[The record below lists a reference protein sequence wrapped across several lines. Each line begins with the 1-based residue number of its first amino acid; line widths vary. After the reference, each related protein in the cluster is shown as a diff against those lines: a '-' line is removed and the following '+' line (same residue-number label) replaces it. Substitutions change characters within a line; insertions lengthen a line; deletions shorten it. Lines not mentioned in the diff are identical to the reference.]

1 VRSKPFIVAVIVIVL
16 LVMSGCAGCVV
27 RNGLVAA
34 EEEVKSEWAN
44 VQSAYQRRAD
54 LVPNLVRTVERAE
67 TFDRGLVHSLES
79 VQTRAGEM
87 RLSPDDATNPALL
100 AEYDALQTEVRTSLD
115 NLLAVTNT
123 SESLR
128 SIEAFRDL
136 QDQIEGSENRINV
149 ARRDY
154 NGAVA
159 AYNARIRRFPANVVA
174 SLSGLESRPHFQAD
188 DGAENPPRVD

>member
-1 VRSKPFIVAVIVIVL
+1 MRSKPFIAAIIVVVL
-16 LVMSGCAGCVV
+16 LVMSGCAGCAV
-27 RNGLVAA
+27 RNRLVAV

-67 TFDRGLVHSLES
+67 TFDRELVLALQI

-87 RLSPDDATNPALL
+87 RLSLDDASNPASL
-100 AEYDALQTEVRTSLD
+100 AEYGALQNEVRASLD
-115 NLLAVTNT
+115 RLLEVTNT

-154 NGAVA
+154 NEAVA
-159 AYNARIRRFPANVVA
+159 VYNARIRRFPANVVA
-174 SLSGLESRPHFQAD
+174 SLSGLDPRPHFQAD